1 MSGATCSKATCD
13 PCAATA
19 ASALRSNP
27 KFAQLPGC
35 VGIWPGCN
43 QFSVS
48 KTAMSE
54 GVIAAPTIAAAEHG
68 EAAVGAAEPTA
79 GAAAP
84 AHAGTAAPAAAEP
97 VAARRITLTDNI
109 ARMKLEQARLKAER
123 MRVMKELKNA
133 TKRKNRLKR
142 RARML
147 TDNDLVEVITMRA
160 GTTAAVMDGTAVD
173 GSTETV
179 SPSAASA
186 SSA

>member
-1 MSGATCSKATCD
+1 
-13 PCAATA
+13 
-19 ASALRSNP
+19 
-27 KFAQLPGC
+27 
-35 VGIWPGCN
+35 
-43 QFSVS
+43 
-48 KTAMSE
+48 MSE

-68 EAAVGAAEPTA
+68 EAAGGAAEPTA
-79 GAAAP
+79 NAAAP
-84 AHAGTAAPAAAEP
+84 AHAGIAAPAAAAP
-97 VAARRITLTDNI
+97 VAARRINLTDNI

-147 TDNDLVEVITMRA
+147 TDNDLVELITMRA
-160 GTTAAVMDGTAVD
+160 VGAAGADGTAPD

-186 SSA
+186 STA